1 MPDELLCGKSGI
13 SKERDKNR
21 KQPAG
26 VSVNDAGNAPLPN
39 NIHTNLNME
48 GNTDGKD

>member
-13 SKERDKNR
+13 SKERDNIR
-21 KQPAG
+21 QQAAG
-26 VSVNDAGNAPLPN
+26 VSVNDSGNAPLPN
-39 NIHTNLNME
+39 NINTNLNME

>member
-13 SKERDKNR
+13 SEERDKNR

-26 VSVNDAGNAPLPN
+26 VSVNGSGNAPLPN
-39 NIHTNLNME
+39 SINTNLNME

>member
-1 MPDELLCGKSGI
+1 MSDELLCGKSGI

-21 KQPAG
+21 KQP
-26 VSVNDAGNAPLPN
+26 VSVNDSGNAPLPN
-39 NIHTNLNME
+39 NINTNLNME